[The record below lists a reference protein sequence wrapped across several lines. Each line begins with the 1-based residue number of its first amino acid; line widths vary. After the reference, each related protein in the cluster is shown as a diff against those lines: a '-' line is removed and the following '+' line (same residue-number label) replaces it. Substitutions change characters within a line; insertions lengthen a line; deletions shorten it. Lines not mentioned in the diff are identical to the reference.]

1 MQRNRIY
8 LDAALGQPLSAAA
21 ETAHTSALKLGFGGS
36 VAPHFEG
43 KRSLQLAETAISTIA
58 KSFNVDTSQVL
69 PIHNLAGAISFLGD
83 IAPPLHTSF
92 SATSR
97 SNLSKHLIERTQAKL
112 VSVDMTGR
120 EIDEISAWHFT
131 QAGNP
136 ETGVIAN
143 LVDLKAKSEVLVVD
157 ATEWVG
163 RNPGLPV
170 GDLVLVRANSFGGGN
185 ACFLISR
192 TIEFKL
198 TAIQRRSMAPS
209 LAELTAAAVAIENQD
224 LDIAESQRTWLSQF
238 EAEISQISGLQLPP
252 TGSILDGER
261 RLPHLSTFMLERV
274 EAEFLATALDKIGFA
289 VGAGSACGLEPTA
302 SQTLTAMGI
311 ENLSNIRIGLPL
323 STRQSDLEDLLDV
336 LPAAI
341 AGS

>member
-1 MQRNRIY
+1 
-8 LDAALGQPLSAAA
+8 
-21 ETAHTSALKLGFGGS
+21 
-36 VAPHFEG
+36 
-43 KRSLQLAETAISTIA
+43 
-58 KSFNVDTSQVL
+58 
-69 PIHNLAGAISFLGD
+69 ISFLGD
-83 IAPPLHTSF
+83 IAPPLQTSF

-97 SNLSKHLIERTQAKL
+97 SNLRKHLIERTQAKL
-112 VSVDMTGR
+112 VSVDTGGR